1 MKRRRLDPLWV
12 AKSRLVRALVAAAY
26 LAAYVGFL
34 LLIKDA
40 KYALLWWSVGLVAAY
55 VLYQLWWRW
64 AKREL
69 DRRAPEAERG

>member
-1 MKRRRLDPLWV
+1 
-12 AKSRLVRALVAAAY
+12 
-26 LAAYVGFL
+26 
-34 LLIKDA
+34 
-40 KYALLWWSVGLVAAY
+40 VGLVAAY